1 MSSDMQERVINML
14 RENVGECS
22 ELDNIKPDDELSV
35 LGINSVTFI
44 KLVIAAEM
52 EFGITWKDEDLNY
65 QNFSTVNKIMEYI
78 SSSDDSSSDTQS

>member
-22 ELDNIKPDDELSV
+22 ELDNIKPDDELSA

-44 KLVIAAEM
+44 KLVISAEM
-52 EFGITWKDEDLNY
+52 EFGIAWKDEDLNY
-65 QNFSTVNKIMEYI
+65 QNFSTINKIIEYI
-78 SSSDDSSSDTQS
+78 SSSDDSGNDGQN